1 MEKTIRLRDNDE
13 AYALFGDRDRH
24 LKIIRSHFDVKIFA
38 RDANL
43 RIAGEEQ
50 GVLDAYVALLTLL
63 EKVRKYGQIRTSD
76 VETVLLREAVK
87 SDAPE
92 EVTPLGIEGAKPR
105 TEGQIRY
112 VDAIRRSA
120 IVFGI
125 GPAGTG
131 KTYLATA
138 MAVSA
143 LLHGHVSKLVLVR
156 PAVEAGERLG
166 FLPGDL
172 QAKINPYLRPIL
184 DALGSLLPIQQV
196 QRYMERDVIEIA
208 PLAYMR
214 GRTLDRAF
222 IILDEAQ
229 NTTPKQMLMF
239 LTRLGRASKAVITG
253 DMSQTDLPR
262 GQRSGLADAVKRLS
276 NVDGVEMCR
285 LHNSDIVRH
294 ELVQKV
300 IEAYADGEAG
310 TGSEEE

>member
-38 RDANL
+38 RDSNL

-50 GVLDAYVALLTLL
+50 QVLDAYVALLTLL
-63 EKVRKYGQIRTSD
+63 EKVRKYGQLRTAD
-76 VETVLLREAVK
+76 VEGVLLRADT
-87 SDAPE
+87 SAGADGDLA
-92 EVTPLGIEGAKPR
+92 PLGVEGAKPR
-105 TEGQIRY
+105 TEGQRAY
-112 VDAIRRSA
+112 VEAIGRSS

-138 MAVSA
+138 MAVAA
-143 LLHGHVSKLVLVR
+143 LIHGHVSKLVLVR
-156 PAVEAGERLG
+156 PAVEAGEKLG
-166 FLPGDL
+166 FLPGDM
-172 QAKINPYLRPIL
+172 QAKVNPYLRPIL
-184 DALGSLLPIQQV
+184 DALGSLLPIQQI

-239 LTRLGRASKAVITG
+239 LTRLGRQSKAVITG

-262 GQRSGLADAVKRLS
+262 GQLSGLRDATNRLS
-276 NVDGVEMCR
+276 SVDGVEICR
-285 LHNSDIVRH
+285 LGNSDIVRH
-294 ELVQKV
+294 ELVQRV
-300 IEAYADGEAG
+300 IDAYAEAPPGEG
-310 TGSEEE
+310 GLEQ